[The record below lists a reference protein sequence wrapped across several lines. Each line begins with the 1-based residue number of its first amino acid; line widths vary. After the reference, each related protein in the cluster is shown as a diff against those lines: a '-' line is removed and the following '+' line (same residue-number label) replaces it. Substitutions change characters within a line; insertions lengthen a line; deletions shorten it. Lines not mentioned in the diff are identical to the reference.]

1 MPSTR
6 FIIVRHGETEW
17 NIQGIRQGHLDS
29 PLTAKGLAQA
39 QALAARF
46 RPDSYE
52 AVYSSDLGR
61 AYETAKTIARHTGH
75 EVVVDSRLRERNLG
89 IFQGLTSEAIRENY
103 PEEYAIHRN
112 NGPDYV
118 IPSGESFRE
127 QVTRNI
133 SCLEELAG
141 KHAGES
147 ILIVTHGG
155 VLSGLFRYALSIP
168 LEAPR
173 RFIFKN
179 ACVNVFNYDQ
189 DHWMLETWGDLSH
202 LESTGAIDLSYF

>member
-1 MPSTR
+1 MSNTR

-29 PLTAKGLAQA
+29 PLTTKGLAQA
-39 QALAARF
+39 RALAERF

-61 AYETAKTIARHTGH
+61 AFETAKTIANRTGH
-75 EVVVDSRLRERNLG
+75 EVFVDSRLRERNLG
-89 IFQGLTSEAIRENY
+89 VFQGLTSEAIRENY

-112 NGPDYV
+112 NGADYV
-118 IPSGESFRE
+118 IPEGESFRE
-127 QVTRNI
+127 QVARNVA
-133 SCLEELAG
+133 CLEELAR
-141 KHAGES
+141 KHVGAS
-147 ILIVTHGG
+147 LLVVTHGG

-168 LEAPR
+168 LDAPR

-179 ACVNVFNYDQ
+179 ACVNVFSYHE